1 MRTMRP
7 LVIMLAGALGGAAI
21 AVAVILVMAQNGL
34 MPINDRQ
41 MQTYLM
47 LHPELAPAMMGRAQ
61 QLDDQKQAAEQ
72 DAAMKKVGRAAFFD
86 PAVAFV
92 TGPADARTSLVE
104 FYDYDCPFCRASL
117 PAVKKFYDAHKNDTR
132 FSFIEFPIADLH
144 GPSALLAARA
154 SLAAR
159 RQPGQYM
166 DFHFTLLGE
175 EGQVSEQM
183 IYADAAKAGMD
194 VDKLK
199 ADMSDPAIEKTLTS
213 SIALAHKV
221 GVDGTPTFVLNG
233 KFHPGAVDDDTLASE
248 MKG

>member
-1 MRTMRP
+1 MRP
-7 LVIMLAGALGGAAI
+7 LVIMLAGAFSGAAI
-21 AVAVILVMAQNGL
+21 AVAAILLMAQNGL

-47 LHPELAPAMMGRAQ
+47 MHPELAPAMMARAQ
-61 QLDDQKQAAEQ
+61 AMDDQKQAAAQ
-72 DAAMKKVGRAAFFD
+72 NAAMKKLGPAAFFD
-86 PAVAFV
+86 PAIAFV
-92 TGPADARTSLVE
+92 TGPSDAKTSLVE

-144 GPSALLAARA
+144 GQSAMLAARA

-159 RQPGQYM
+159 RQPAHYM
-166 DFHFTLLGE
+166 DFHFSLLGE
-175 EGQVSEQM
+175 EGQVTEQM
-183 IYADAAKAGMD
+183 IYAAAAKAGMD
-194 VDKLK
+194 VNRLK
-199 ADMSDPAIEKTLTS
+199 ADMADPAIEKALTS

-233 KFHPGAVDDDTLASE
+233 KFHPGAVDDETLASE
-248 MKG
+248 MKS

>member
-1 MRTMRP
+1 MRP
-7 LVIMLAGALGGAAI
+7 LVIMLAGAFGGAAI
-21 AVAVILVMAQNGL
+21 AVALILLMAQNGL

-47 LHPELAPAMMGRAQ
+47 MHPDLAPAMMGRAQ
-61 QLDDQKQAAEQ
+61 ALDDQKQAANQ
-72 DAAMKKVGRAAFFD
+72 AAAMKKIGQAAFFD
-86 PAVAFV
+86 PAIAFV
-92 TGPADARTSLVE
+92 TGPSDAKTSLVE

-144 GPSALLAARA
+144 GQSALLAARA

-159 RQPGQYM
+159 RQPEHYM

-175 EGQVSEQM
+175 EGQVTEEM
-183 IYADAAKAGMD
+183 IFAAAAKAGMD
-194 VDKLK
+194 VNRLK
-199 ADMSDPAIEKTLTS
+199 ADMADPAIEKSLTS

-233 KFHPGAVDDDTLASE
+233 KFHPGAVDDETLASE
-248 MKG
+248 MKS

>member
-1 MRTMRP
+1 MRP
-7 LVIMLAGALGGAAI
+7 VAIVLAGAIGGAML
-21 AVAVILVMAQNGL
+21 AVAAILVMAQAGL

-47 LHPELAPAMMGRAQ
+47 THPELVPAMMARAQ
-61 QLDDQKQAAEQ
+61 LLDDQKQAAAQ
-72 DAAMKKVGRAAFFD
+72 AAAMKKVGQAAFFD

-92 TGPADARTSLVE
+92 TGPANAKTSLVE

-117 PAVKKFYDAHKNDTR
+117 PAVKKFYDAHKSDTR

-144 GPSALLAARA
+144 GQSALLAARA

-159 RQPGQYM
+159 RQPEHYM

-175 EGQVSEQM
+175 EGQVTEEM

-194 VDKLK
+194 VNKLK
-199 ADMSDPAIEKTLTS
+199 TDMTDPAVQKTLTS

-233 KFHPGAVDDDTLASE
+233 KFHPGALDDETLASE
-248 MKG
+248 MKS

>member
-1 MRTMRP
+1 MRP
-7 LVIMLAGALGGAAI
+7 VTIVLASAICGAMI
-21 AVAVILVMAQNGL
+21 AVAVILSMAQAGL

-47 LHPELAPAMMGRAQ
+47 THPELVPAMMGRAQ
-61 QLDDQKQAAEQ
+61 QLDDQKQAAAQ
-72 DAAMKKVGRAAFFD
+72 DAAMKKVGKAAFFD

-92 TGPADARTSLVE
+92 TGPADAKASLVE

-117 PAVKKFYDAHKNDTR
+117 PAVKKFYDAHKDDTR

-144 GPSALLAARA
+144 GQSALLAARA

-159 RQPGQYM
+159 RQPAHYM

-175 EGQVSEQM
+175 EGQVTEDM
-183 IYADAAKAGMD
+183 IYADAAKSGMD
-194 VDKLK
+194 VGKLK
-199 ADMSDPAIEKTLTS
+199 TDMTDPAIAKTLTS

-233 KFHPGAVDDDTLASE
+233 KFHPGAVDGDTLASE
-248 MKG
+248 MKS

>member
-1 MRTMRP
+1 MRP
-7 LVIMLAGALGGAAI
+7 VAIVLAGAIGGAML
-21 AVAVILVMAQNGL
+21 AVAAILVMAQAGL

-47 LHPELAPAMMGRAQ
+47 THPELVPAMMARAQ
-61 QLDDQKQAAEQ
+61 QLDDQKQAAAQ
-72 DAAMKKVGRAAFFD
+72 AAAMKKVGQAAFFD

-92 TGPADARTSLVE
+92 TGPANAKTSLVE

-117 PAVKKFYDAHKNDTR
+117 PAVKKFYDAHKSDTR

-144 GPSALLAARA
+144 GQSALLAARA

-159 RQPGQYM
+159 RQPEHYM

-175 EGQVSEQM
+175 EGQVTEDM

-194 VDKLK
+194 VNKLK
-199 ADMSDPAIEKTLTS
+199 TDMTDPAVQKTLTS

-233 KFHPGAVDDDTLASE
+233 KFHPGALDDETLASE
-248 MKG
+248 MKS

>member
-1 MRTMRP
+1 MRP
-7 LVIMLAGALGGAAI
+7 LVIMLAGAFGGAAM
-21 AVAVILVMAQNGL
+21 AMAAILLMAQNGL

-47 LHPELAPAMMGRAQ
+47 MHPELAPAMMGRAQ
-61 QLDDQKQAAEQ
+61 AVDDQKQAAAQ
-72 DAAMKKVGRAAFFD
+72 NAAMKKLGPAAFFD
-86 PAVAFV
+86 PAIAFV
-92 TGPADARTSLVE
+92 TGPSDAKKSLVE

-144 GPSALLAARA
+144 GQSALLAARA

-159 RQPGQYM
+159 RQPDHYM
-166 DFHFTLLGE
+166 DFHFMLLGE
-175 EGQVSEQM
+175 EGQVTEEM

-194 VDKLK
+194 VGKLK
-199 ADMSDPAIEKTLTS
+199 ADMTDPAIAKTLTS

-233 KFHPGAVDDDTLASE
+233 KFHPGALDDETLANE
-248 MKG
+248 MKS

>member
-1 MRTMRP
+1 MRP
-7 LVIMLAGALGGAAI
+7 VVIMLAGAFGGAAI
-21 AVAVILVMAQNGL
+21 AVAVILLMAQNGL
-34 MPINDRQ
+34 VPLNDRQ
-41 MQTYLM
+41 MQSYLM
-47 LHPELAPAMMGRAQ
+47 MHPDLAPAMMGRAQ
-61 QLDDQKQAAEQ
+61 ALDDQKQAAAQ
-72 DAAMKKVGRAAFFD
+72 DAAMKKVGQAALFD
-86 PAVAFV
+86 PALAFV
-92 TGPADARTSLVE
+92 TGPADAKTSLVE

-117 PAVKKFYDAHKNDTR
+117 PAVKRFYSAHKNDTR

-144 GPSALLAARA
+144 GQSALLAARA

-159 RQPGQYM
+159 RQPEHYM

-175 EGQVSEQM
+175 EGQVTEEM

-194 VDKLK
+194 VDRLK
-199 ADMSDPAIEKTLTS
+199 ADMTDPAIQKALTS

-248 MKG
+248 MKS